1 MRRAQPISMN
11 LAPPLRRAL
20 IATALALLGLAIVT
34 LCFAGYLSPAALLFL
49 LSGSAFC
56 G

>member
-1 MRRAQPISMN
+1 MRRALHITQ
-11 LAPPLRRAL
+11 PLRRTL
-20 IATALALLGLAIVT
+20 IATAATLIGLAIVT

>member
-1 MRRAQPISMN
+1 
-11 LAPPLRRAL
+11 LPLRRAL
-20 IATALALLGLAIVT
+20 IATAAALAGLAVLV
-34 LCFAGYLSPAALLFL
+34 LCFAGYLSPASLLFL

>member
-1 MRRAQPISMN
+1 MRHALHIT
-11 LAPPLRRAL
+11 LPLRRTL
-20 IATALALLGLAIVT
+20 IATVAALLGAAIVT